1 MSSNSRA
8 CILIFDSLPGA
19 SRARVVATL
28 RDYVACEFKAK
39 SAPEVVR
46 VFNKDSMPGCC
57 VKSPVQTNFTDCGLY
72 LLHSVEQFY
81 KDPIKDF
88 RIPIK
93 NMTNW
98 FPSLVVTRK
107 REELS
112 ELLQTLIKRDKP
124 EGMELPEIEFPTK
137 DGQVISTDESIEN
150 AFDED
155 GAPDEEMEELEEG
168 QVPTKINTSKLK
180 VPETSIKE
188 GQESPSPTKKIV
200 LKKRVADKD
209 LIATSTP
216 KAQKLN

>member
-1 MSSNSRA
+1 
-8 CILIFDSLPGA
+8 
-19 SRARVVATL
+19 
-28 RDYVACEFKAK
+28 
-39 SAPEVVR
+39 
-46 VFNKDSMPGCC
+46 MPGCC

-93 NMTNW
+93 NMINW
-98 FPSLVVTRK
+98 VPSLVVTKK

-112 ELLQTLIKRDKP
+112 ELLQTLIKREKP

-155 GAPDEEMEELEEG
+155 GAVEEMKELEEG
-168 QVPTKINTSKLK
+168 QVVTKQQNTSKLK
-180 VPETSIKE
+180 ASDSPIKE
-188 GQESPSPTKKIV
+188 GNISQEATSPTKKIV
-200 LKKRVADKD
+200 LKKRVAEKLD
-209 LIATSTP
+209 ANVTSMP